1 MMNDNEIKRL
11 FDYIESRS
19 HKDGVITIEDIKE
32 SIGPDL
38 DNDGKVT
45 DKKLYR
51 KITITNS
58 KYTGREIK
66 VYEYTTV
73 PPPNTTVPPPPNTPK
88 FEAYVIDGV
97 HVSERDL
104 VLQSELNRWL
114 LNFKDEIK
122 EDGVTKE
129 DKEITFEEFKKVIKS
144 PYPL

>member
-1 MMNDNEIKRL
+1 MNDNEIKSL

-51 KITITNS
+51 KSVVTKS
-58 KYTGREIK
+58 KYTGRDI
-66 VYEYTTV
+66 VCYEYTTE
-73 PPPNTTVPPPPNTPK
+73 TPIVG
-88 FEAYVIDGV
+88 FNPYIVDGN

-104 VLQSELNRWL
+104 VLNNGLNTWL

-122 EDGVTKE
+122 INGV
-129 DKEITFEEFKKVIKS
+129 DKNDREITFEEFKKVLKTK
-144 PYPL
+144 

>member
-1 MMNDNEIKRL
+1 MNDNEIKRL

-51 KITITNS
+51 KSVATKS
-58 KYTGREIK
+58 KYTGRNI
-66 VYEYTTV
+66 VCYEYSTENNKNGFNPYIV
-73 PPPNTTVPPPPNTPK
+73 
-88 FEAYVIDGV
+88 DGN
-97 HVSERDL
+97 HISER
-104 VLQSELNRWL
+104 ELSLKSGLNMWL

-122 EDGVTKE
+122 IDGVEKN
-129 DKEITFEEFKKVIKS
+129 DREITFEEFKKVLKANK
-144 PYPL
+144 

>member
-1 MMNDNEIKRL
+1 MNDSEIRKL

-51 KITITNS
+51 KSSLVKS
-58 KYTGREIK
+58 KYTGRDI
-66 VYEYTTV
+66 VCYEYATDTREGFLPYMV
-73 PPPNTTVPPPPNTPK
+73 
-88 FEAYVIDGV
+88 DGK

-104 VLQSELNRWL
+104 VLISDLNQWL
-114 LNFKDEIK
+114 SNFTDEIK
-122 EDGVTKE
+122 IDGVTKE
-129 DKEITFEEFKKVIKS
+129 DKEITFDEFKKVITTSVQKKMI
-144 PYPL
+144 PE

>member
-51 KITITNS
+51 KMTTTNS
-58 KYTGREIK
+58 KYTGRSIN

-73 PPPNTTVPPPPNTPK
+73 RPDCLNRPDCFK
-88 FEAYVIDGV
+88 AYEVDGI

-104 VLQSELNRWL
+104 VLQSEVNKWL